1 MHVKIRL
8 LKPHEH
14 LLLHSYVLRLLCCT
28 SYLTKAR
35 VTSHV
40 AKMSPRLRDTCNS
53 TDDSAKL
60 EKVWPW
66 EKGSFGNEL
75 APKKKKTEPAHPS
88 KDVRC
93 QMLVRLHRTSNV
105 ENVSS
110 FLPPSLNKD
119 APPQSCCEQVV
130 WWTTVALIETSHDP
144 QARKFHLRHCRRDLR
159 VWNCSTPII
168 LNRVP
173 HM

>member
-53 TDDSAKL
+53 TDDSAKI

-75 APKKKKTEPAHPS
+75 APKKKNGTSPS
-88 KDVRC
+88 FEGCKMSNVGSIASHFECGKCFLFSSTFTQQRC
-93 QMLVRLHRTSNV
+93 PSAIMLRTSCLMNH
-105 ENVSS
+105 
-110 FLPPSLNKD
+110 
-119 APPQSCCEQVV
+119 SC
-130 WWTTVALIETSHDP
+130 SY
-144 QARKFHLRHCRRDLR
+144 
-159 VWNCSTPII
+159 
-168 LNRVP
+168 
-173 HM
+173 